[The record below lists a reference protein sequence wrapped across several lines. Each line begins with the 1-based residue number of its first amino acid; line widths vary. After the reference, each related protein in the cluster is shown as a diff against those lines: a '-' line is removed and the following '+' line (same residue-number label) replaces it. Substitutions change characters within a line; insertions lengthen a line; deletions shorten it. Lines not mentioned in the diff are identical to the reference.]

1 MANKT
6 SKGLRES
13 LKEEN
18 ARLHS
23 ALDSANSKIEEV
35 LGNYKYVSDKI
46 RTMTVERLA
55 TAKKHRQALSKL
67 RKSNL
72 LAFNKS
78 KKIASNLQDI
88 ATDLKFDI
96 SKVRDELKK
105 ADQNVVDCTVAY
117 NNAEQAIDKI
127 RVERT
132 ELTDMLTKYTY
143 ASLGERITYLF
154 TGKLN

>member
-46 RTMTVERLA
+46 RTMTVETLA
-55 TAKKHRQALSKL
+55 TSKKHRQALSKL

-105 ADQNVVDCTVAY
+105 Q
-117 NNAEQAIDKI
+117 IK
-127 RVERT
+127 
-132 ELTDMLTKYTY
+132 ML
-143 ASLGERITYLF
+143 
-154 TGKLN
+154 